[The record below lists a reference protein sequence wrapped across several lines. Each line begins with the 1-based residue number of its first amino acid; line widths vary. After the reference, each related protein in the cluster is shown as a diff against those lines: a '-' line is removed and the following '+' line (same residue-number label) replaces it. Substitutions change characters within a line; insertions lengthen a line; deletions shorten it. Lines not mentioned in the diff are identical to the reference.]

1 MLALYF
7 INTWSTEHTIHP
19 TALLLKSVVFH
30 QQPANHHNICH
41 RGKHTWNHLQILTKY
56 HRFSMKLSHLQRLQ
70 VSSFCGNDGRRA
82 LTKIPQKVWRDPH
95 FAPNTE
101 IYNSDIRILHQLSWT
116 RRISHYLLQR
126 FSASLQDS
134 WTINLATEQRFS
146 FATTRFEVFR
156 VGLQE
161 HIAGATATHSDGLTA
176 GDERL
181 LAAQNIPMIDIIWNS
196 CLALHPI
203 NLQNNIKTPGWNYA
217 KTSWFQG

>member
-1 MLALYF
+1 
-7 INTWSTEHTIHP
+7 
-19 TALLLKSVVFH
+19 
-30 QQPANHHNICH
+30 
-41 RGKHTWNHLQILTKY
+41 
-56 HRFSMKLSHLQRLQ
+56 MKLSHLQRLQ

-101 IYNSDIRILHQLSWT
+101 IYHSDIRILPQLSWT
-116 RRISHYLLQR
+116 RWISHYLLQR

-146 FATTRFEVFR
+146 FATTCFEVFR

-161 HIAGATATHSDGLTA
+161 HIASATATHSDGLTA

-181 LAAQNIPMIDIIWNS
+181 LAAQNIPMIGNMWDS

-217 KTSWFQG
+217 NTSWFQG